1 MTPVVVVVP
10 ETAKVPARVTADV
23 AEDQLEV
30 PVPWIVTLPT
40 TWVFP
45 CVATSPKL
53 LMTGIFY

>member
-10 ETAKVPARVTADV
+10 VMARVPARVTADV

-40 TWVFP
+40 TRVLP